1 MTDQDENRVACFTIG
16 IITEAHTRSAKTS
29 ANGLWTFKGVEMF
42 PWVHEF
48 ERMLG
53 FLDMLFPGVHSVPE
67 FAGNVTFRTNMTK
80 NEGQSQGTLAISFSQ
95 YDMY

>member
-29 ANGLWTFKGVEMF
+29 ANSLWTFKGVEMV

-48 ERMLG
+48 EHMFG
-53 FLDMLFPGVHSVPE
+53 FLDIIFPGVHSVPE
-67 FAGNVTFRTNMTK
+67 FAGSLTFRMNMTK
-80 NEGQSQGTLAISFSQ
+80 NKGKSQGTLAISFSQ